1 MFEDYIQDSYTFFT
15 LAVEKQNKLQER
27 EAKMFYRASVFCAAS
42 ALEAFVNFIGDTFKK
57 GDTLDR
63 IEIAYLNDK
72 VLEISAPKAKIEE
85 KIKFN
90 PVDAKI
96 KFIIKKFSVPIDLAN
111 SPDWSNFNDFKEL
124 RNGLIH
130 SKSQSDDRTM
140 SDYNSSI
147 KKGLNSN
154 IEIMNL
160 ISNKIFNKPLRRGL
174 LELKI

>member
-1 MFEDYIQDSYTFFT
+1 MFEDYIQDSYTFYT
-15 LAVEKQNKLQER
+15 LALEKQNKLEER
-27 EAKMFYRASVFCAAS
+27 EAKMFYRASIFCAAS
-42 ALEAFVNFIGDTFKK
+42 ALEAFVNFIGDTIKK

-72 VLEISAPKAKIEE
+72 VLEISVPKAKIEE

-90 PVDAKI
+90 AVDAKI
-96 KFIIKKFSVPIDLAN
+96 KFIIKKFSVPIDLSN
-111 SPDWSNFNDFKEL
+111 SADWSNFNNFKDL
-124 RNGLIH
+124 RNDLIH
-130 SKSQSDDRTM
+130 PKSQSDERTLV
-140 SDYNSSI
+140 DYQNSI

-160 ISNKIFNKPLRRGL
+160 ISNKIFNKQLRKGL